1 LKESHHILVV
11 DDEDLNRQL
20 TKLHL
25 NQKGCQIS
33 EAASGTEAL
42 EIIQDNQLDLILLDI
57 EMPGMNGLEVLSQLR
72 LKYSPLQL
80 PVIMVTANDNEHD
93 IINAFH
99 LGANDYLLKP
109 LNYEI
114 AEARIR
120 TQLSQSY
127 LSNLKDSFLQFAK
140 HDLKK
145 PLLLIQDISDELKRT
160 LTTKYS
166 IDDDTQSLLDLILK
180 ATSNTQEMING
191 FLDENNQ
198 KNNHVLNN
206 QLVDINSV
214 IENLCSMNEKYAT
227 KKNITLKTI
236 FKKIEHP
243 IYSDIFRITQIIDNL
258 MGNAIKFSPENTL
271 VKIQTELDK
280 NKLTVEIKDQGPGI
294 AEDEFD
300 LLFKKHAKL
309 SNKPT
314 GNENSSGIGLALCH
328 ELARQINVNIG
339 ARNNPEGG
347 ATFYLEKTLND

>member
-1 LKESHHILVV
+1 MKEFHHILLV
-11 DDEDLNRQL
+11 DDDGLNREL
-20 TKLHL
+20 TKLEL
-25 NQKGCQIS
+25 TKKGCQIA

-42 EIIQDNQLDLILLDI
+42 EMIQDNQFDLILLDI

-80 PVIMVTANDNEHD
+80 PIIMVTANDNEHD

-114 AEARIR
+114 SEARIR

-166 IDDDTQSLLDLILK
+166 IDDGTQSLIDLILK

-198 KNNHVLNN
+198 ESNLVLNN
-206 QLVDINSV
+206 QLIDINSI
-214 IENLCSMNEKYAT
+214 IENLCSMNEKYAST
-227 KKNITLKTI
+227 KNITLEPI
-236 FKKIEHP
+236 LIIIEHP
-243 IYSDIFRITQIIDNL
+243 IYSDLFRLTQIIDNL
-258 MGNAIKFSPENTL
+258 IGNAIKFSPENTL
-271 VKIQTELDK
+271 VEIQTVLNK
-280 NKLTVEIKDQGPGI
+280 NKLIVEIQDQGPGI
-294 AEDEFD
+294 AEDEFN

-339 ARNNPEGG
+339 ARNNPERG
-347 ATFYLEKTLND
+347 ATFYLEIILN